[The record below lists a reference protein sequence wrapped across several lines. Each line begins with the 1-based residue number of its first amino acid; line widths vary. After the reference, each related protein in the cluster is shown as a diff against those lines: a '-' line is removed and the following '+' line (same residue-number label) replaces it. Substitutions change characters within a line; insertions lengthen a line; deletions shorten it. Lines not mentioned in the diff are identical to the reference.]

1 MSELMWRNAL
11 QRSRMSSSAYRWRG
25 RKSVCA
31 TAAMLLT
38 VGGCSNFQLLD
49 ALRQSSPNVAAAAE
63 SAGTS
68 ASALGVTDPARAKQP
83 SDVQT
88 LTAKGDALYAMGQ
101 YDLAQTAYRAA
112 VAVDPAAVAAQVG
125 LGRSLARSSP
135 QAAEAAFLAA
145 LKHDPDNVVAL
156 NDLGVICDV
165 QERHEEAQKAY
176 RHALEVSP
184 GSTDVQVNLSRSLAL
199 SGHADDARE
208 LLRAIAADPGAT
220 QRWRTEIT
228 AALSVAG
235 DKKSAQRL
243 LLAGNAGSGQTEVS
257 EARIAQSGGPPA
269 SPPLPSRPEMVQNML
284 AGRFADPARANDDL
298 PGAAAQDTPPV
309 TFSAPRIAVA
319 QAELPAI
326 LPQRETAKPRGNA
339 AEVAS
344 AKALPSGSGIRIDA
358 VANAPDAMEAVS
370 ALSASLPGEP
380 TDPWSAKQKPAAPKE
395 QRSAPVNSPYVQMAS
410 LTSEADAIS
419 EWRRLGK
426 QFPDL
431 LAARE
436 PAITTAKVNGRT
448 YWRLRTLGFANIE
461 QARDLC
467 AQLIHLGSQCFA
479 GRGP

>member
-1 MSELMWRNAL
+1 MWRNAL
-11 QRSRMSSSAYRWRG
+11 QRSRMSSSVDRWLS
-25 RKSVCA
+25 RKSVWA

-38 VGGCSNFQLLD
+38 VGGCSNFRPFD
-49 ALRQSSPNVAAAAE
+49 AIRQPSSNLASAAN
-63 SAGTS
+63 SAG
-68 ASALGVTDPARAKQP
+68 ASTPALGVAGPAPAKQP

-101 YDLAQTAYRAA
+101 YHLAQTAYRAA

-145 LKHDPDNVVAL
+145 LKQDPDNVVAL
-156 NDLGVICDV
+156 NDLGVIRDV
-165 QERHEEAQKAY
+165 QGLHEEAQTAY
-176 RHALEVSP
+176 RHALAVSP

-208 LLRAIAADPGAT
+208 LLRAIAADPGAA
-220 QRWRTEIT
+220 QRWRAEIA
-228 AALSVAG
+228 AALNVAG

-257 EARIAQSGGPPA
+257 EARIAQSGGRPA
-269 SPPLPSRPEMVQNML
+269 SPPLPSRPEMVQNTP
-284 AGRFADPARANDDL
+284 AERFADAARANGDV
-298 PGAAAQDTPPV
+298 PGTAAQDTPPV
-309 TFSAPRIAVA
+309 LFSAPRIAVA
-319 QAELPAI
+319 QAELPSV
-326 LPQRETAKPRGNA
+326 LPQREAAKPRGNG
-339 AEVAS
+339 AEIAS
-344 AKALPSGSGIRIDA
+344 AKALPSGSGVEIDA
-358 VANAPDAMEAVS
+358 VANASEAIEAVS

-380 TDPWSAKQKPAAPKE
+380 TDPFSAKQKSTIPTE

-410 LTSEADAIS
+410 LASEADAVS
-419 EWRRLGK
+419 EWRRLDK

-436 PAITTAKVNGRT
+436 PTITTAKVNGRT

-467 AQLIHLGSQCFA
+467 ARLLHAGLECFA